1 MLIFLA
7 LYLLSISKD
16 SIMAD
21 DKHIIHM
28 DQDAFFVSVEVRK
41 NPDLIG
47 KPVIIGG
54 TSDRGVVASCSYE
67 ARKFGV
73 HSAMSSRMAKIL
85 CPHAIFVKGNMD
97 EYSKASHEITEILK
111 ERVPV
116 IEKASIDEHY
126 IDMSGMDRFHNTLKY
141 AHELRETVIRETHLP
156 ISFGLSV
163 NKTVSKM
170 ATNECKPNGEL
181 NIERLEVQDFLNPL
195 SIRKIPGLG
204 AKTFVKLSDMG
215 VKKIFTLSQIHPE
228 QMVSILGK
236 NGLILLQK
244 AKGIDNS
251 PVIPYHEQKSL
262 GTQCTF
268 KSDTIDVEMINNLL
282 TSMVMNLAFELRQ
295 KRKLA
300 ACITVTIRYSDF
312 EDVTKQAS
320 IPYTSLDSVLIQKAK
335 ELFKQVYQKRMLLR
349 LVGVRLS
356 NLVSGYEQMNLYS
369 TSEEHY
375 TLCQALDKIR
385 RRFGQKSIS
394 LASTVDINL

>member
-1 MLIFLA
+1 MT
-7 LYLLSISKD
+7 SN
-16 SIMAD
+16 
-21 DKHIIHM
+21 KHIIHM

-41 NPDLIG
+41 DPGLIG

-73 HSAMSSRMAKIL
+73 HAAMSSRMAKML

-97 EYSKASHEITEILK
+97 AYSEASFQITEILR
-111 ERVPV
+111 ERVPL

-126 IDMSGMDRFHNTLKY
+126 IDMTGMDRFHGTLQY
-141 AHELRETVIRETHLP
+141 AHELRKTVIKETGLP

-181 NIERLEVQDFLNPL
+181 DVKPFEVQNFLNPL

-204 AKTFVKLSDMG
+204 EKTFVKLSDMG
-215 VKKIFTLSQIHPE
+215 IKKIHTLTQIHPD
-228 QMVSILGK
+228 QMNSILGK
-236 NGLILLQK
+236 NGLALLQK

-251 PVIPYHEQKSL
+251 PVIPYQEQKSI

-268 KSDTIDVEMINNLL
+268 KADTIDVDTINNLI
-282 TSMVMNLAFELRQ
+282 TSMVMDLAFDLRQ
-295 KRKLA
+295 KKKLT
-300 ACITVTIRYSDF
+300 ACITVTIRYANF
-312 EDVTKQAS
+312 EDVTKQATIS
-320 IPYTSLDSVLIQKAK
+320 YTSLDNVLILKAK
-335 ELFKQVYQKRMLLR
+335 ELFRQVYQKRMLLR

-356 NLVSGYEQMNLYS
+356 NLVTGHEQIDLYS
-369 TSEEHY
+369 ESQEQY
-375 TLCQALDKIR
+375 SLYQALDKIR
-385 RRFGQKSIS
+385 NRFGDKAIK
-394 LASTVDINL
+394 LASTLNIDL

>member
-1 MLIFLA
+1 M
-7 LYLLSISKD
+7 SS
-16 SIMAD
+16 

-41 NPDLIG
+41 DPSLVG

-73 HSAMSSRMAKIL
+73 HSAMSSRMAKML
-85 CPHAIFVKGNMD
+85 CPHAIFIRGNMD
-97 EYSKASHEITEILK
+97 EYSKASHEITDILR
-111 ERVPV
+111 ERVPL

-126 IDMSGMDRFHNTLKY
+126 IDMTGMDRFHGTLQY
-141 AHELRETVIRETHLP
+141 AHELREKVIKETGLP

-181 NIERLEVQDFLNPL
+181 NVEQGQVQPFLNPL

-204 AKTFVKLSDMG
+204 EKTFIKLSDMG
-215 VKKIFTLSQIHPE
+215 VKQIYTLSQIHPD
-228 QMVSILGK
+228 QMISILGK
-236 NGLILLQK
+236 NGLSLLQK

-251 PVIPYHEQKSL
+251 PVIPYQEQKSI

-268 KSDTIDVEMINNLL
+268 KADTIDVDTINNLI
-282 TSMVMNLAFELRQ
+282 TSMVMDLAFELRQ
-295 KRKLA
+295 KKKLA
-300 ACITVTIRYSDF
+300 ACITVTIRYSNF
-312 EDVTKQAS
+312 EDITKQAT
-320 IPYTSLDSVLIQKAK
+320 IPYTALDTVLMQKAK
-335 ELFKQVYQKRMLLR
+335 ELFRQVYQKRMLLR

-356 NLVSGYEQMNLYS
+356 NLVTGFEQIDLYTAS
-369 TSEEHY
+369 QEQYS
-375 TLCQALDKIR
+375 LCQALDKIR
-385 RRFGQKSIS
+385 RRFGSSSIT
-394 LASTVDINL
+394 LASSMNLNL

>member
-1 MLIFLA
+1 MTTN
-7 LYLLSISKD
+7 
-16 SIMAD
+16 
-21 DKHIIHM
+21 KHIIHM

-41 NPDLIG
+41 DPTLIG

-73 HSAMSSRMAKIL
+73 HAAMSSRMAKML

-97 EYSKASHEITEILK
+97 AYSEASFEITEILR
-111 ERVPV
+111 ERVPL

-126 IDMSGMDRFHNTLKY
+126 IDMTGMDRFHGTLQY
-141 AHELRETVIRETHLP
+141 AHELRKTVIKETGLP

-181 NIERLEVQDFLNPL
+181 NVAQFEVQDFLNPL

-204 AKTFVKLSDMG
+204 EKTFVKLSDMG
-215 VKKIFTLSQIHPE
+215 IKKIHTLTQIHPD
-228 QMVSILGK
+228 QMNSILGK
-236 NGLILLQK
+236 NGLSLLQK

-251 PVIPYHEQKSL
+251 PVIPYQEQKSI

-268 KSDTIDVEMINNLL
+268 KADTIDVDTINNLI
-282 TSMVMNLAFELRQ
+282 TSMVMDLAFDLRQ
-295 KRKLA
+295 KKKLA
-300 ACITVTIRYSDF
+300 ACITVTIRYANF
-312 EDVTKQAS
+312 EDVTKQAT
-320 IPYTSLDSVLIQKAK
+320 IAYTSLDSVLMLKAK
-335 ELFKQVYQKRMLLR
+335 ELFRQVYQKRMLLR

-356 NLVSGYEQMNLYS
+356 NLVTGHEQIDLYS
-369 TSEEHY
+369 ESQEQY
-375 TLCQALDKIR
+375 SLYQALDKIR
-385 RRFGQKSIS
+385 NRFGDKSIK
-394 LASTVDINL
+394 LASTLNIDL